1 MAAKSVSGNNGS
13 QNLSTFNNDPSIKN
27 NRNSVDSL
35 VYSNFSPSNIP
46 RHQGPGSIASSS
58 YSNFRK
64 QNFTGGANNGGIYGQ
79 SKHPYGGSFS
89 TTGSNSGGFGS
100 YSRNILAESAKR
112 TTRFFKFKVPVFFK
126 RVLKPPTLDFDKS
139 IWEIFYLIFSP
150 KKVYKSLYYHKYTK
164 NYYHRDD
171 PSFIIL
177 ISFFLV
183 ISAIAWGITYNMKF
197 LGILKLILYMVVVD
211 FYVVGIIVAT
221 INWFLVNK
229 FLRKNNYMSELYG
242 SGGSSFNINNNN
254 KVLGFLQ
261 YLMFKAGNFFNSNK
275 PDSSASLSSE
285 ETLEW
290 AYCFDIHANSF
301 LIIWINLYLVQFI
314 LLPVLVLNNFLSRF
328 LGNTLYL
335 ITLSYYSINSF
346 YGYNILP
353 FLLKTEF
360 ILIPIPIFMIC
371 WLVMTLGGFNMTNY
385 MVDSY
390 FN

>member
-1 MAAKSVSGNNGS
+1 MASTRESDFSVAGDVDP
-13 QNLSTFNNDPSIKN
+13 NLSTQSNN
-27 NRNSVDSL
+27 NRNSIDSL
-35 VYSNFSPSNIP
+35 VYSSFSANNIP
-46 RHQGPGSIASSS
+46 NRHQRPPSIASSS

-64 QNFTGGANNGGIYGQ
+64 QNFGSNNRNWQG
-79 SKHPYGGSFS
+79 PYGGSSFS
-89 TTGSNSGGFGS
+89 GQYSGYGNLFAG
-100 YSRNILAESAKR
+100 YARN
-112 TTRFFKFKVPVFFK
+112 TTRFLKFKVPVFFK
-126 RVLKPPTLDFDKS
+126 RFLKPPTLDFDKS

-183 ISAIAWGITYNMKF
+183 ISAIAWGITYNLKF

-211 FYVVGIIVAT
+211 FYLIGIIVST

-229 FLRKNNYMSELYG
+229 FLRKNTYLNLLHG
-242 SGGSSFNINNNN
+242 SGSAYQNEPYLKSSNN
-254 KVLGFLQ
+254 KILALFQSLVH
-261 YLMFKAGNFFNSNK
+261 KAGSFFSNSGSRLE
-275 PDSSASLSSE
+275 SSISSSSE

-301 LIIWINLYLVQFI
+301 LIIWINLYLMQFI
-314 LLPVLVLNNFLSRF
+314 LLPVLVLNNFFSRL

-335 ITLSYYSINSF
+335 ITLSYYCVNSF

-353 FLLKTEF
+353 FLFKTEF
-360 ILIPIPIFMIC
+360 ILIPIPIFIIT
-371 WLVMTLGGFNMTNY
+371 WLVLTLCGFNMTNY
-385 MVDSY
+385 MIDSY